1 MERERD
7 RGGSGG
13 GRDESGGGG
22 GRFFQ
27 RRRPCRFCT
36 EKGSIDF
43 KDVGLLRNF
52 LTERGSIVQRH
63 ISGSCLGH
71 QRELTTAVKRARH
84 IALIS
89 FAEER

>member
-1 MERERD
+1 MERE

-13 GRDESGGGG
+13 GRSDGGGG

-27 RRRPCRFCT
+27 RRRPCRFCI

-52 LTERGSIVQRH
+52 LTERGRIVPRR
-63 ISGSCLGH
+63 ISGNCLCH